1 MSIPG
6 EWGAHNK
13 MPGED
18 ATLDL
23 NQSSLGENITETE
36 GGGGSWNQRGS
47 LIRQHLKKHLKMCR
61 FWNKNKLCAE
71 ELFLAFVLYSGRNM

>member
-47 LIRQHLKKHLKMCR
+47 LIRQHLKKI
-61 FWNKNKLCAE
+61 
-71 ELFLAFVLYSGRNM
+71 